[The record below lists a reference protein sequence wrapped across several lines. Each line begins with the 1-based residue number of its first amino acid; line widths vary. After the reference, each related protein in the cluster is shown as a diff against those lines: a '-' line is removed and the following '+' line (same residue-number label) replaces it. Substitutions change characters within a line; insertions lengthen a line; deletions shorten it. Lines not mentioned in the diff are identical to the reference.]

1 MNNDNEIA
9 EKVAERLEGK
19 KLYRV
24 HSMET
29 VYYAR
34 DVYATNTDDAE
45 EICSEDGDWGE
56 IVDGN
61 NFEVSEVEE
70 LVGVK

>member
-1 MNNDNEIA
+1 MNDNEIA

-19 KLYRV
+19 KLFRV
-24 HSMET
+24 HSTET
-29 VYYAR
+29 VYYSR
-34 DVYATNTDDAE
+34 DVYAMSQFEAE
-45 EICSEDGDWGE
+45 EVCNEDGDWGE

-70 LVGVK
+70 LVGSK